1 MTEMTEELHRPSAKR
16 GLSTARAVLQVL
28 AFLSE
33 HPQGV
38 HADEVAKVV
47 GKSTSTAYYLLAS
60 LCEEGFAV
68 HEGGVYLPVHRFD
81 ETARHG
87 GRAGGRRPG
96 PGGRRRRLFVRT
108 HKRSYLGRARAPLDQ
123 DRGDP
128 RPAGDAAHART
139 RHPHLRQRARAR
151 DGQGRPGG
159 AAARGAPRYIA
170 GGLRAFTARTIT
182 SPDTLAGRA
191 RRGPA
196 DRRRLRPRGVRRGLL
211 LRRRAD
217 LRRGRRAGR
226 PCSGCRPRRAHS
238 TPSATSLPR
247 LSATSPERR
256 LRRSAER
263 PPNPRRRPP
272 ERAEDTRCPRASRA
286 FPTSCGNGGVSCFS
300 GPSGRPFRHTPSR
313 ASLRRRSR
321 RSCACRSGGR
331 RASRRYIDPL
341 SPPAP
346 RSRRVRCRMSV
357 PLKGG
362 ITQ

>member
-1 MTEMTEELHRPSAKR
+1 M
-16 GLSTARAVLQVL
+16 
-28 AFLSE
+28 
-33 HPQGV
+33 
-38 HADEVAKVV
+38 
-47 GKSTSTAYYLLAS
+47 
-60 LCEEGFAV
+60 

-81 ETARHG
+81 ETARTEVAPEG
-87 GRAGGRRPG
+87 DAPG
-96 PGGRRRRLFVRT
+96 LADAVDRLFVRT
-108 HKRSYLGRARAPLDQ
+108 HKRSYLGVLERRSIKIAVI
-123 DRGDP
+123 RGRQGMP
-128 RPAGDAAHART
+128 RMPGLGTHISDSAHALAMGKVVLAA
-139 RHPHLRQRARAR
+139 LRPEALQ
-151 DGQGRPGG
+151 
-159 AAARGAPRYIA
+159 RYIA

-196 DRRRLRPRGVRRGLL
+196 DRRRLRPRRVRRGLL

-217 LRRGRRAGR
+217 PRRGRRAA
-226 PCSGCRPRRAHS
+226 RRAR
-238 TPSATSLPR
+238 AVGLDAR
-247 LSATSPERR
+247 IRR
-256 LRRSAER
+256 RARRACHGC
-263 PPNPRRRPP
+263 PRRRPRGGSGAP
-272 ERAEDTRCPRASRA
+272 LNGRRTPAGGRPSARRTPAVHALPGR

-300 GPSGRPFRHTPSR
+300 RPSGRPFRHTPSR